1 MQGRLEHKIQM
12 ERKIQEKISDAPE
25 YLMRFYYS
33 LNLKSHTTKFRYISN
48 VLRFLEVYS
57 NGDTNSLS
65 VSDIEN
71 IEALDVEQY
80 IAKISIY
87 HNGNKTKE
95 ISESTKACI
104 YSSINAFFTFMVKNN
119 YINDNPFSDKKIE
132 RPKIPDTEITF
143 LTPEEVKLVENNIL
157 HGSGNELAIAKQKN
171 WKFRDVLLF
180 RIPSVTGLRV
190 TALSEINIEDIDL
203 DKKTIKVIEKGN
215 IHKNIYI
222 DEKTIMFIKLWLEQR
237 KKLLN
242 ENQCQALFISNR
254 KERMS
259 IRSIEHVI
267 KKYTEDVVDKH
278 ITPHKLR
285 STCGTNLYQAK
296 KDIYLVANVL
306 GHKTTAPTKRYAKI
320 FDKDKRDAISTIA
333 ELYN

>member
-1 MQGRLEHKIQM
+1 MQGRLEHKIKT
-12 ERKIQEKISDAPE
+12 ERKIQEKISNAPE
-25 YLMRFYYS
+25 YLTRFYYS
-33 LNLKSHTTKFRYISN
+33 LNLKSHTTKFRYITN

-57 NGDTNSLS
+57 NGKTNSLS
-65 VSDIEN
+65 VYDIEN

-87 HNGNKTKE
+87 HKGNKTKE

-104 YSSINAFFTFMVKNN
+104 YSSINAFFAFMVKND

-157 HGSGNELAIAKQKN
+157 HGSGNELAIAKQKK

-203 DKKTIKVIEKGN
+203 NKKTIKVIEKGN

-222 DEKTIMFIKLWLEQR
+222 DEKTIMFIELWLEQR
-237 KKLLN
+237 KKILN
-242 ENQCQALFISNR
+242 EKQCQALFISNR

-267 KKYTEDVVDKH
+267 KKHTEDVVDKH

-296 KDIYLVANVL
+296 KDIYLVADVL